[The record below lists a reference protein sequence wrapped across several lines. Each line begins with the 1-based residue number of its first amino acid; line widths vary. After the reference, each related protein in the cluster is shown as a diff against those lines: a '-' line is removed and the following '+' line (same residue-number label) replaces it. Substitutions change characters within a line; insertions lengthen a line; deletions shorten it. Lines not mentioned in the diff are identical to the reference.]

1 MTAITYGAGT
11 GATAPAAATSRSAPE
26 RKGLLEGFLSALYE
40 SRIRAARRE
49 INRHL
54 HLVPKDL
61 LEQTGYL
68 PSSGGSKLP
77 FA

>member
-1 MTAITYGAGT
+1 MTAITYGAN
-11 GATAPAAATSRSAPE
+11 ATAAASE
-26 RKGLLEGFLSALYE
+26 RKAESLFKRFLSALYE

-61 LEQTGYL
+61 LEEAGYA
-68 PSSGGSKLP
+68 PSAGGTKLP
-77 FA
+77 LA

>member
-1 MTAITYGAGT
+1 MTAITYGAN
-11 GATAPAAATSRSAPE
+11 ATAAASE
-26 RKGLLEGFLSALYE
+26 RKAESLFKRFANAVYE

-54 HLVPKDL
+54 HLIPSDL

-68 PSSGGSKLP
+68 PSAGGAKLP
-77 FA
+77 LA